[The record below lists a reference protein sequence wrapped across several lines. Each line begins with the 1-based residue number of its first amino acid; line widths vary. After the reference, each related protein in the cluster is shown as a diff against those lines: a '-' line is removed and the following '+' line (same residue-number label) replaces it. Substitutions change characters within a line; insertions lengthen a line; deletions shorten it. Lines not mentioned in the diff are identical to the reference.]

1 MPRPWFESSAVL
13 AFGPPAGPLRPR
25 LTYWRPR
32 LEDPRAQA
40 ASDRVA
46 SDSAPNLLRYALLR
60 QGRAELDSR
69 PVGFPD
75 LPSLARAIERERQ
88 AQPGGGRPLE
98 LVERDDFEFE
108 DDDQLHTVVEIW
120 TLDMGNSRDQRIG
133 VAWLNEGGREQLEPA
148 LRAARSDRPKAQPRR
163 AA

>member
-1 MPRPWFESSAVL
+1 MPRPWFESTAHL
-13 AFGPPAGPLRPR
+13 AAHGFAIPASEPGRPR

-32 LEDPRAQA
+32 MED
-40 ASDRVA
+40 
-46 SDSAPNLLRYALLR
+46 LRYALLK

-88 AQPGGGRPLE
+88 GRPLE
-98 LVERDDFEFE
+98 LVEREDFEFE
-108 DDDQLHTVVEIW
+108 DDDQLHAVVEIW

-133 VAWLNEGGREQLEPA
+133 VAWLNEGGRAQLEPA
-148 LRAARSDRPKAQPRR
+148 LRAARSDRPRAQPRS